1 MRTINKIIVHCTDT
15 PEDRHVSVGDI
26 TQWHIEKGYNT
37 IGYHYVVYLD
47 GSIHIGRPVDKK
59 GAHCKGHNAKSIG
72 VCYVGGRS
80 LKGIHSDT
88 RTDAQKEAL
97 RNLIKKLLTK
107 YPNAKVYGHRDFAA
121 KACPC
126 FDAKTEYENV

>member
-1 MRTINKIIVHCTDT
+1 MRTINKIIIHCTDT
-15 PEDRHVSVGDI
+15 PEDRHVSVEDI
-26 TQWHIEKGYNT
+26 TQWHKEKGYNT

-47 GSIHIGRPVDKK
+47 GSIRVGRPVDKK

-72 VCYVGGRS
+72 VCYVGGRN

-88 RTDAQKEAL
+88 RTEAQKEAL
-97 RNLIKKLLTK
+97 RSLIKKLLTK

-121 KACPC
+121 RACPC

>member
-1 MRTINKIIVHCTDT
+1 MRPIDKIIVHCTDT
-15 PEDRHVSVGDI
+15 PEDRRVTTVDI
-26 TQWHIEKGYNT
+26 EAWHKEKGYST

-47 GSIHIGRPVDKK
+47 GSIHTGRPLAKK

-72 VCYVGGRS
+72 VCYVGGKNS
-80 LKGIHSDT
+80 KGVYSDT

-97 RNLIKKLLTK
+97 LNLIKKLLAK

-126 FDAKTEYENV
+126 FDAKKEYENV

>member
-1 MRTINKIIVHCTDT
+1 MRIINKIIIHCTDT
-15 PEDRHVSVGDI
+15 PEDRHVSVEDI
-26 TQWHIEKGYNT
+26 TQWHKEKGYNT

-72 VCYVGGRS
+72 VCYVGGRDA
-80 LKGIHSDT
+80 KGSYSDT
-88 RTDAQKEAL
+88 RTEAQKEAL
-97 RNLIKKLLTK
+97 LSLIKKLLAK

-126 FDAKTEYENV
+126 FDAKEEYKDL

>member
-1 MRTINKIIVHCTDT
+1 MRIINKIIIHCTDT
-15 PEDRHVSVGDI
+15 PEDRHVSVEDI
-26 TQWHIEKGYNT
+26 TQWHKEKGYNT

-72 VCYVGGRS
+72 VCYVGGRN

-88 RTDAQKEAL
+88 RTEAQKEAL
-97 RNLIKKLLTK
+97 RSLIKKLLNK

-121 KACPC
+121 RACPC

>member
-15 PEDRHVSVGDI
+15 PEGRRVSVKDI
-26 TQWHIEKGYNT
+26 TQWHKEKGYYT

-47 GSIHIGRPVDKK
+47 GSVHAGRFVGEI
-59 GAHCKGHNAKSIG
+59 GAHCKGHNVDSIG
-72 VCYVGGRS
+72 VCYVGGRDK
-80 LKGIHSDT
+80 KGDYSDT
-88 RTDAQKEAL
+88 RTEAQKEAL
-97 RNLIKKLLTK
+97 RSLIKKLLTK

-121 KACPC
+121 RACPC